1 MSNFVVVSDKEAVIV
16 QTDDPAA
23 MVATIP
29 SAIAARKGLV
39 VVPHKLEETQVLRN
53 MGYDVPS
60 PILHRYQWPGKFKPF
75 SHQRDTASF
84 LTMHKKC
91 IVLNDMGT
99 GKTQSALW
107 AADYLMSIGVVKR
120 VLIISPL
127 STLDSTWGDAIFTS
141 FYKRTYA
148 VLHGT
153 AEKRKKLLHE
163 GTDFCIINHDG
174 FEIISAEATGMF
186 DLIIVDEAAA
196 LRNPST
202 DRYKFLRRYM
212 DANTDCRLWLMTGT
226 PTPNE
231 PSDAWALA
239 KLVGSSA
246 LTKTYSGFRDEVMM
260 KLGKWKMVPRPS
272 SPETVAQ
279 VLQPSIRFDL
289 KDCVDLPEVTYQTRT
304 VSLSPEQSKA
314 YKAMTKH
321 LVSEVESGA
330 ITAANEAVKTQKL
343 VQIACGVAYNEEG
356 KPIELDCKPRVSEL
370 LECLEQVGGKAIVFV
385 PLTGVLEMLKKKLAQ
400 HYKVE
405 VVNGGVSLNERSRI
419 FREFQ
424 DGKDVDILLA
434 HPATMAHG
442 LTLTSA
448 KAIIWYGPI
457 TSNEQYT
464 QANARTE
471 RIGKKHST
479 TVIHI
484 AATDLERRMF
494 TRLENKQKLQGIL
507 LDILGDQ

>member
-1 MSNFVVVSDKEAVIV
+1 
-16 QTDDPAA
+16 
-23 MVATIP
+23 
-29 SAIAARKGLV
+29 
-39 VVPHKLEETQVLRN
+39 
-53 MGYDVPS
+53 
-60 PILHRYQWPGKFKPF
+60 
-75 SHQRDTASF
+75 
-84 LTMHKKC
+84 MHKKC

-99 GKTQSALW
+99 GKTQASLW

-127 STLDSTWGDAIFTS
+127 STLNSTWGDAIFTS
-141 FYKRTYA
+141 FHKRTYS

-153 AEKRKKLLHE
+153 SEKRKKLLHE
-163 GTDFCIINHDG
+163 GADFCIINHDG
-174 FEIISAEATGMF
+174 FEIISGEAQGMF

-196 LRNPST
+196 LRNPGT

-212 DANTDCRLWLMTGT
+212 DANEGCRLWLMTGT

-231 PSDAWALA
+231 PTDAWALA
-239 KLVGSSA
+239 KLVGSPG

-260 KLGKWKMVPRPS
+260 KLGKWKMVPRPDCT
-272 SPETVAQ
+272 ETVAR

-304 VSLSPEQSKA
+304 VSLSPEQTKA

-321 LVSEVESGA
+321 LVAEAASGA

-343 VQIACGVAYNEEG
+343 VQIACGVAYDEKGE
-356 KPIELDCKPRVSEL
+356 PVELDCSPRVAEL
-370 LECLEQVGGKAIVFV
+370 MECLEQVGGKAIIFV
-385 PLTGVLEMLKKKLAQ
+385 PLTGVLEMLKKKLAK
-400 HYKVE
+400 HYKVAI
-405 VVNGGVSLNERSRI
+405 VNGAVSLKERSEA

-424 DGKDVDILLA
+424 DGKNIDILLA

-507 LDILGDQ
+507 LDILGG

>member
-1 MSNFVVVSDKEAVIV
+1 MLVIEDKKVVVL
-16 QTDDPAA
+16 QAA
-23 MVATIP
+23 DHTAALNAIP
-29 SAIAARKGLV
+29 SSKLARENLLL
-39 VVPHKLEETQVLRN
+39 VPHKLDETVVLRN
-53 MGYDVPS
+53 LGYNVPS
-60 PILHRYQWPGKFKPF
+60 PILHYYNWPGRFKPM
-75 SHQRDTASF
+75 SHQRDTSAF

-99 GKTQSALW
+99 GKTQASLW
-107 AADYLMSIGVVKR
+107 AADYLMSVGAVKR

-127 STLDSTWGDAIFTS
+127 STLNSTWGDAIFS
-141 FYKRTYA
+141 SLYNRTYS

-153 AEKRKKLLHE
+153 SEKRKKLMRD
-163 GTDFCIINHDG
+163 GADFCIVNHDG
-174 FEIISAEATGMF
+174 FEIIAAEAAGMF

-202 DRYKFLRRYM
+202 DRYKALRRYM
-212 DANTDCRLWLMTGT
+212 DTNTNCRLWLMTGT

-231 PSDAWALA
+231 PTDAWALA
-239 KLVGSSA
+239 KLVNSPT
-246 LTKTYSGFRDEVMM
+246 LNKTYSGFRDEVMM

-304 VSLSPEQSKA
+304 VSLSPEQTKA

-321 LVSEVESGA
+321 LVHEAETGA

-343 VQIACGVAYNEEG
+343 VQIACGVAYDETG
-356 KPIELDCKPRVSEL
+356 APIELDCSPRVSEL
-370 LECLEQVGGKAIVFV
+370 MDCIEQVGGKCIVFV

-400 HYKVE
+400 KYKVAI
-405 VVNGGVSLNERSRI
+405 VNGAVSLNERSAI

-424 DGKDVDILLA
+424 DGQDIEILLA

-479 TVIHI
+479 SVIHI

-507 LDILGDQ
+507 LDILGDK